1 MTTKQGM
8 AKTSNSGSSTLQY
21 ATFYVGDMFMG
32 IELSRVQELMRYQEM
47 APVPLATF
55 AIEGLINLRGQ
66 IVTALD
72 IRRLFSLEPM
82 KNEAHPMNIIIHSE
96 DGAVSLLVDEICD
109 VLNVPSKAWTGL
121 PENLPA
127 EQRHLL
133 QGVYQLESCLLMVLD
148 TECVLSLEP
157 H

>member
-8 AKTSNSGSSTLQY
+8 AKTSNSSSSTLQY

-82 KNEAHPMNIIIHSE
+82 KDDEAHPMSIVIDRKS
-96 DGAVSLLVDEICD
+96 VV
-109 VLNVPSKAWTGL
+109 
-121 PENLPA
+121 
-127 EQRHLL
+127 
-133 QGVYQLESCLLMVLD
+133 
-148 TECVLSLEP
+148 
-157 H
+157 